1 MNNKELDFQKHFSIK
16 ESFNLKDKI
25 AVITGGGGLLGEK
38 HAEAINELGGITV
51 LLDINKDKA
60 LINAKNIVNKYGS
73 TSIALECDITNQE
86 SLENVNSKIL
96 DLFGKVDI
104 LINNAANNPKVE
116 DQFFNNR
123 LESFSLEEWNKDIN
137 VGLTGAFLCSKVFG
151 KTMAMKNS
159 GNILNIASDLA
170 LIAPDQRIYL
180 KSNLE
185 NDNQPVKP
193 ISYSVIKSGL
203 IGMTRYLATYWTK
216 EGVRCNAL
224 LPGGVKNNQN
234 EEFVEKLSNLI
245 PMGRMANA
253 NEYKGAIAFL
263 VSNASSYMNG
273 ALLSIDGGRTAW

>member
-1 MNNKELDFQKHFSIK
+1 MENEQIVNQSKYSIK
-16 ESFNLKDKI
+16 ESLNLKDKI
-25 AVITGGGGLLGEK
+25 AVITGGAGLLGEK
-38 HAEAINELGGITV
+38 HAEAINEFGGTSV

-60 LINAKNIVNKYGS
+60 LINSENVVKKYGS
-73 TSIALECDITNQE
+73 SSIALECDITNQK

-96 DLFGKVDI
+96 KLFGKVDI

-116 DQFFNNR
+116 GKFINNR

-170 LIAPDQRIYL
+170 LIAPDQRIYQ

-185 NDNQPVKP
+185 SHNQPVKP

-203 IGMTRYLATYWTK
+203 IGMTRYLATYWIK

-224 LPGGVKNNQN
+224 LPGGVENNQN

>member
-1 MNNKELDFQKHFSIK
+1 MENEEVENQSKYSIK
-16 ESFNLKDKI
+16 ESLNLKDKI
-25 AVITGGGGLLGEK
+25 AVITGGAGLLGEK
-38 HAEAINELGGITV
+38 HAEAINEFGGTSV

-60 LINAKNIVNKYGS
+60 LINAENVVKKYGS
-73 TSIALECDITNQE
+73 SSIALECDITNQK

-96 DLFGKVDI
+96 ELFGKVDI

-116 DQFFNNR
+116 GKFKNNR

-151 KTMAMKNS
+151 KTMAMKKS

-185 NDNQPVKP
+185 SHNQPVKP

-203 IGMTRYLATYWTK
+203 IGMTRYIATYWNK

-224 LPGGVKNNQN
+224 LQ
-234 EEFVEKLSNLI
+234 EE
-245 PMGRMANA
+245 
-253 NEYKGAIAFL
+253 
-263 VSNASSYMNG
+263 
-273 ALLSIDGGRTAW
+273 